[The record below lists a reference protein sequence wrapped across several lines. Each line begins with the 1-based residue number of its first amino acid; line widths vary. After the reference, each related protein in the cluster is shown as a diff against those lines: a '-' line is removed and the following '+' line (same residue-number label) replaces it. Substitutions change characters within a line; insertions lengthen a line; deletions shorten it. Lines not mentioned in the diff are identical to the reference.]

1 MGKLDIEFCENIADE
16 MIENVK
22 KAISPYIGK
31 KEGGEIVK
39 LGADGSFTHKIDIA
53 AEDEV
58 IKCLEKSGR
67 TCYLISEE
75 LGEVRI
81 SNGKSEEIDFTKYVS
96 ENYPFPDD
104 ELIFI
109 IDPLD
114 GTSNAVKN
122 IPFYSIS
129 IAVAKFPK
137 NGKHPSLKD
146 IEIGF
151 VKNLASGDLYSAI
164 KGKGAYLNGEIITSS
179 NKTDFKSVS
188 FGGFLGKGFEGIKNI
203 LKNVRRMRLLGS
215 VALELAF
222 VASRNYDIFIDL
234 RKSRVMDVP
243 AAKLI
248 VEESGGIVTS
258 LEGEELDT
266 PLSIKEKT
274 YIIASGNNTLQ
285 EKILNNM
292 ELSDNIKNP
301 IKKIGIAGRVDTEE
315 SVRLAFKIVEY
326 LNNRNIEFII
336 EDSLFNAFR
345 KIEDVITHSNIVF
358 HFEKIEDFDVDILIA
373 LGGDGTILRCQNKL
387 TDETPLFGINMG
399 TVGFLAEV
407 NRDKTFPS
415 IEKILNKEYTIEKRS
430 QIKVIHNYD
439 LFSALNEVVIMTG
452 KPSKML
458 HFEISVDGSVIE
470 TIRADGLI
478 ISTPSGSTAYSM
490 SAGGPIVDPKV
501 EAFII
506 IPICPFKLG
515 TRAVVVPDSSEI
527 KVRLLKKGKKAFVVI
542 DGQIDE
548 EIDELDEMI
557 FTKYEK
563 NAYFVKLNKEGFYEK
578 VREKLTDGG
587 AD

>member
-1 MGKLDIEFCENIADE
+1 MRKEDIEFCEKVANE
-16 MIENVK
+16 MIKNVK
-22 KAISPYIGK
+22 EAISPYVGK

-58 IKCLEKSGR
+58 IKCLEKTGR

-75 LGEVRI
+75 LGEVKI
-81 SNGKSEEIDFTKYVS
+81 SNGKSKEIDFVEHVK
-96 ENYPFPDD
+96 ENYPFKED

-129 IAVAKFPK
+129 IGVASFPK

-151 VKNLASGDLYSAI
+151 VKNLASGDLYTGI
-164 KGKGAYLNGEIITSS
+164 KGKGAYLNGESIVSS
-179 NKTDFKSVS
+179 NKTDFNSVS
-188 FGGFLGKGFEGIKNI
+188 FGGFLGKGFEGIRDI

-248 VEESGGIVTS
+248 VEEAGGIVTS
-258 LEGEELDT
+258 LEGSELNT

-301 IKKIGIAGRVDTEE
+301 IKKIGIAGRVDTKE
-315 SVRLAFKIVEY
+315 SVRLAFEIVKY

-336 EDSLFNAFR
+336 EDSLFEAFR
-345 KIEDVITHSNIVF
+345 KLEEIVTHSNIIF

-387 TDETPLFGINMG
+387 SDETPLFGINMG
-399 TVGFLAEV
+399 TVGFLAEIDG
-407 NRDKTFPS
+407 NKTFES
-415 IEKILNKEYTIEKRS
+415 LDKILNKDYTIEKRS
-430 QIKVIHNYD
+430 QIKISHNHD
-439 LFSALNEVVIMTG
+439 FFSALNEVVIMTG
-452 KPSKML
+452 KPAKML

-490 SAGGPIVDPKV
+490 SAGGPIIDPKV
-501 EAFII
+501 EAFVI

-527 KVRLLKKGKKAFVVI
+527 
-542 DGQIDE
+542 
-548 EIDELDEMI
+548 
-557 FTKYEK
+557 
-563 NAYFVKLNKEGFYEK
+563 
-578 VREKLTDGG
+578 
-587 AD
+587 